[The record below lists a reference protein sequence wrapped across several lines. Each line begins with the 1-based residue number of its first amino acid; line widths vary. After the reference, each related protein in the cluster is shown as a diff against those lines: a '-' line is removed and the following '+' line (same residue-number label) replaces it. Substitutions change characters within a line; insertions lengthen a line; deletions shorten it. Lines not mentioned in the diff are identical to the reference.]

1 MAARA
6 PPCTELLRAMH
17 HAFDCQDIEP
27 WPALLKEQSFF
38 NMQAFF
44 IAQYVRTCAALPL
57 TLSSLGSPLLFQ
69 PLPMLCANAKLTP
82 LQGLLFFIVNAGLS
96 AYVVLGLKSQGL
108 KTYQGFIVNLL
119 LVTAKYV
126 RNFLVMRRGVRDREA
141 VSLFLSEPVKFNMVE
156 ELYKAT
162 HWADGTLKA
171 DEDQR
176 RSWVEIKYLKAR
188 RRLPAA
194 CPCRR
199 WSRSDGW
206 RRR

>member
-1 MAARA
+1 
-6 PPCTELLRAMH
+6 
-17 HAFDCQDIEP
+17 
-27 WPALLKEQSFF
+27 
-38 NMQAFF
+38 
-44 IAQYVRTCAALPL
+44 
-57 TLSSLGSPLLFQ
+57 
-69 PLPMLCANAKLTP
+69 MLCANANLTP
-82 LQGLLFFIVNAGLS
+82 SQGLLFFIVNAGLS

-108 KTYQGFIVNLL
+108 KTYQGFVVNLL

-156 ELYKAT
+156 EIYKAT

-194 CPCRR
+194 WLCRR
-199 WSRSDGW
+199 RSRRDGWSRL
-206 RRR
+206 